1 MIKNARANAIEAR
14 DAGLIQVGKI
24 SWRGTWQPIPI
35 FVLGEFHG
43 QRKLAGRM
51 GSQES
56 DTTECTPV
64 SD

>member
-1 MIKNARANAIEAR
+1 MIKNAPANAIEAR

-24 SWRGTWQPIPI
+24 SWRRTWQPIPI
-35 FVLGEFHG
+35 FVLGKFHG
-43 QRKLAGRM
+43 QRKLAGHM

-56 DTTECTPV
+56 DTTEGTHI